1 MKLYFGLILLVI
13 VSGGQAHPKSHLKPG
28 ILKFL
33 VALISRAREII
44 DPHEVSTTTNTTS
57 HNDFAKDETTN
68 SNSEDEVNMD
78 NSTITNANKTS
89 HSDNNRNINQNH
101 SPPENDTLI
110 NQTSGPATDVNTN
123 DTAKHQNIDLTSKQ
137 TNVSLN
143 LDTDKAAIANKTANF
158 SSVLGS
164 SVLNQPNN
172 PETDVN
178 TNDTA
183 HQTIDSLTSKQTN
196 VSLNLDADKAAIA
209 NKTANFSSVLG
220 SSVLNQPNNPETD
233 VNTNDT
239 AHQTID
245 SLTSKQ
251 TNVSLNLDADK
262 AASTNETA
270 NFSSISVSTFSNG
283 SSVLN
288 SGDAKENTKFAA
300 SEIASQS
307 VSSEAAVPSSD
318 GVKVIGSSDGPIDA
332 GEQGATDKSSK
343 VQADHN
349 VITGSISTTA
359 KDATVVTSYQ
369 NSTTEEISGKHE
381 RNASN
386 VTKTIETSTEPDIE
400 HNTESIR
407 TIAKERA
414 TNLGSNSSTVKPPSS
429 RSSNADD
436 LAAKN
441 ERSHVKSSAS
451 KSSSSSRKR
460 SDRADA
466 GGNKSVKQAPVGNSQ
481 AKQAPVGNS
490 PAENSARAA
499 EFSGNMSEH
508 RK

>member
-1 MKLYFGLILLVI
+1 
-13 VSGGQAHPKSHLKPG
+13 
-28 ILKFL
+28 
-33 VALISRAREII
+33 
-44 DPHEVSTTTNTTS
+44 
-57 HNDFAKDETTN
+57 
-68 SNSEDEVNMD
+68 MD
-78 NSTITNANKTS
+78 NSTITNTNKTS
-89 HSDNNRNINQNH
+89 HSDNNRSINQNH

-143 LDTDKAAIANKTANF
+143 LDTDKAALAKKTANF
-158 SSVLGS
+158 SSVSVSTAFNGS
-164 SVLNQPNN
+164 SVLNQLSN
-172 PETDVN
+172 PETGVN

-183 HQTIDSLTSKQTN
+183 KHQTIDSLTLKQTN
-196 VSLNLDADKAAIA
+196 EFLNLDTDKAAIA
-209 NKTANFSSVLG
+209 NKTANFSSVSG

-318 GVKVIGSSDGPIDA
+318 GVKVIESSDGPIDA

>member
-1 MKLYFGLILLVI
+1 
-13 VSGGQAHPKSHLKPG
+13 
-28 ILKFL
+28 
-33 VALISRAREII
+33 
-44 DPHEVSTTTNTTS
+44 
-57 HNDFAKDETTN
+57 
-68 SNSEDEVNMD
+68 MD

-143 LDTDKAAIANKTANF
+143 LDT
-158 SSVLGS
+158 
-164 SVLNQPNN
+164 
-172 PETDVN
+172 
-178 TNDTA
+178 
-183 HQTIDSLTSKQTN
+183 
-196 VSLNLDADKAAIA
+196 
-209 NKTANFSSVLG
+209 
-220 SSVLNQPNNPETD
+220 
-233 VNTNDT
+233 
-239 AHQTID
+239 
-245 SLTSKQ
+245 
-251 TNVSLNLDADK
+251 DK